1 MFYSVIVWI
10 VKIFLFPFYR
20 IKVFG
25 KENIPENKDIIVCAN
40 HWSNLDPIF
49 LSISLPIKF
58 HYMAKKELFDIP
70 VLRGIL
76 SRAGAFPVDREGND
90 LKALRHAI
98 SLIKDGKT
106 LGIFPE
112 GTRVKEVDREN
123 MHEGVGFIAL
133 KSKADILPIEIITS
147 YRIFSKVELHIKKPI
162 PIEAYSGFKNKEAMN
177 KISDDVFEKIYEN
190 RKMLESENN
199 GNNNC

>member
-20 IKVFG
+20 IKVLG
-25 KENIPENKDIIVCAN
+25 KGNIPENKDIIVCAN

-58 HYMAKKELFDIP
+58 NYMAKKELFEIP

-76 SRAGAFPVDREGND
+76 SKAGAFPVDREGSD

-98 SLIKDGKT
+98 SLIKDGNT

-112 GTRVKEVDREN
+112 GTRVKEVDRNN

-147 YRIFSKVELHIKKPI
+147 YRLFSKVELHIKEPI
-162 PIEAYSGFKNKEAMN
+162 SIEEYLGLKNKEAMS
-177 KISDDVFEKIYEN
+177 KISDDIFVKIYEN
-190 RKMLESENN
+190 RKILESENN
-199 GNNNC
+199 GNYNS

>member
-58 HYMAKKELFDIP
+58 HYMAKKELFEIP

-76 SRAGAFPVDREGND
+76 SKAGAFPVDREGSD

-133 KSKADILPIEIITS
+133 KSNADILPIEIITN
-147 YRIFSKVELHIKKPI
+147 YRIFSRVEIHVKKPI
-162 PIEAYSGFKNKEAMN
+162 SIENYSGLKNKIAMN
-177 KISDDVFEKIYEN
+177 KISDDIFEKIYEN
-190 RKMLESENN
+190 RKILESENN

>member
-1 MFYSVIVWI
+1 MFYNVIVWI

-25 KENIPENKDIIVCAN
+25 RENIPENKDVIVCAN

-58 HYMAKKELFDIP
+58 NYMAKKELFEIP

-76 SRAGAFPVDREGND
+76 SKAGAFPVDREGSD

-98 SLIKDGKT
+98 GLIKDGNT

-112 GTRVKEVDREN
+112 GTRVKEINRNN

-147 YRIFSKVELHIKKPI
+147 YRIFSKVELHIKEPI
-162 PIEAYSGFKNKEAMN
+162 SIEEYSGLKNKEAMS
-177 KISDDVFEKIYEN
+177 KISDDIFVKIYEN
-190 RKMLESENN
+190 KKILESENN
-199 GNNNC
+199 GNYNS

>member
-1 MFYSVIVWI
+1 MFYSVIVFL

-20 IKVFG
+20 IKVYG
-25 KENIPENKDIIVCAN
+25 KENIPDNKDVIVCAN

-58 HYMAKKELFDIP
+58 HYMAKKELFEIP
-70 VLRGIL
+70 VLKGIL
-76 SRAGAFPVDREGND
+76 SKAGAFPVNREGND

-98 SLIKDGKT
+98 SLIKDGNT

-133 KSKADILPIEIITS
+133 KSKADILPIEILTS
-147 YRIFSKVELHIKKPI
+147 YRLFSRVEIHVKEPLKIVN
-162 PIEAYSGFKNKEAMN
+162 YSGLKNKEAMN
-177 KISDDVFEKIYEN
+177 KISDDVFNKIYEN
-190 RKMLESENN
+190 RKMLERDKN
-199 GNNNC
+199 GSNNC

>member
-10 VKIFLFPFYR
+10 VKIFLLPFYR
-20 IKVFG
+20 IKVYG
-25 KENIPENKDIIVCAN
+25 KENIPDNKDVIVCAN

-58 HYMAKKELFDIP
+58 HYMAKKELFEIP

-76 SRAGAFPVDREGND
+76 SKAGAFPVNREGND

-98 SLIKDGKT
+98 SLIKDGNT

-133 KSKADILPIEIITS
+133 KSKADILPIEILTS
-147 YRIFSKVELHIKKPI
+147 YRLFSRVEIHVKEPLKIVN
-162 PIEAYSGFKNKEAMN
+162 YSGLKNKEAMN
-177 KISDDVFEKIYEN
+177 KISDDIFMKIYEN
-190 RKMLESENN
+190 RKMLERDKN
-199 GNNNC
+199 GSNNC

>member
-58 HYMAKKELFDIP
+58 HYMAKKELFEIP

-76 SRAGAFPVDREGND
+76 SKAGAFPVDREGSD

-98 SLIKDGKT
+98 SLIKDGNT

-147 YRIFSKVELHIKKPI
+147 YRIFSKVELHIKEPI
-162 PIEAYSGFKNKEAMN
+162 KIEKYFNLKNKEAMN
-177 KISDDVFEKIYEN
+177 KISDDIFEKIYEN

-199 GNNNC
+199 GNNNS

>member
-10 VKIFLFPFYR
+10 VKIFLFPFYM

-58 HYMAKKELFDIP
+58 HYMAKKELFEIP

-76 SRAGAFPVDREGND
+76 SKAGAFPVDREGSD

-98 SLIKDGKT
+98 SLIKDGNT

-147 YRIFSKVELHIKKPI
+147 YRIFSKVELHIKEPI
-162 PIEAYSGFKNKEAMN
+162 KIEKYFNLKNKEAMN
-177 KISDDVFEKIYEN
+177 KISDDIFEKIYEN

-199 GNNNC
+199 GNNNS

>member
-1 MFYSVIVWI
+1 MFYNVIVWI

-58 HYMAKKELFDIP
+58 HYMAKKELFEIP

-76 SRAGAFPVDREGND
+76 SKAGAFPVDREGSD

-98 SLIKDGKT
+98 SLIKDGNT

-147 YRIFSKVELHIKKPI
+147 YRIFSKVELHIKEPI
-162 PIEAYSGFKNKEAMN
+162 KIEKYFNLKNKEAMN
-177 KISDDVFEKIYEN
+177 KISDDIFEKIYEN

-199 GNNNC
+199 GNNNS

>member
-1 MFYSVIVWI
+1 MFYSVVVWI

-20 IKVFG
+20 IKVYG
-25 KENIPENKDIIVCAN
+25 RENIPENKDIIVCAN

-58 HYMAKKELFDIP
+58 NYMAKKELFEIP
-70 VLRGIL
+70 VLRWIL
-76 SRAGAFPVDREGND
+76 AKAGVFSVDRQGND

-112 GTRVKEVDREN
+112 GTRVKEVKREN

-133 KSKADILPIEIITS
+133 KSKADILPVEIITN
-147 YRIFSKVELHIKKPI
+147 YKIFSRVEIYVKEPI
-162 PIEAYSGFKNKEAMN
+162 SIDKYSALKNKEAMN
-177 KISDDVFEKIYEN
+177 KISDDIFEKIYEN
-190 RKMLESENN
+190 RNILESGNN

>member
-20 IKVFG
+20 IKVYG
-25 KENIPENKDIIVCAN
+25 KENIPENSNIIVCAN

-58 HYMAKKELFDIP
+58 NYMAKKELFEIP

-76 SRAGAFPVDREGND
+76 SKAGVFPVDRQGND

-98 SLIKDGKT
+98 SLIKEDKT

-112 GTRVKEVDREN
+112 GTRVKEVNREN

-133 KSKADILPIEIITS
+133 KSKADILPVEIITS
-147 YRIFSKVELHIKKPI
+147 YKIFSRVEIHVKKPLHI
-162 PIEAYSGFKNKEAMN
+162 ANYSGFKNKEAMK
-177 KISDDVFEKIYEN
+177 KISNDVFEKIYEN
-190 RKMLESENN
+190 RKMLERENN
-199 GNNNC
+199 ADN

>member
-20 IKVFG
+20 IKVYG
-25 KENIPENKDIIVCAN
+25 KENIPENSNIIVCAN
-40 HWSNLDPIF
+40 HRSNLDPIF

-58 HYMAKKELFDIP
+58 KYMAKKELFEIP
-70 VLRGIL
+70 ILRGIL
-76 SRAGAFPVDREGND
+76 TKAGAFPVNREGND

-98 SLIKDGKT
+98 SLIKEDKS

-112 GTRVKEVDREN
+112 GTRVKEVNREN

-133 KSKADILPIEIITS
+133 KSKADILPVEIITS
-147 YRIFSKVELHIKKPI
+147 YKLFSKVELYVKEPLK
-162 PIEAYSGFKNKEAMN
+162 IENYLGFKNKEAMK
-177 KISDDVFEKIYEN
+177 KISNDIFEKIYEN
-190 RKMLESENN
+190 RKMLERENN
-199 GNNNC
+199 GNN

>member
-1 MFYSVIVWI
+1 MFYRVIVWI

-20 IKVFG
+20 IKVYG
-25 KENIPENKDIIVCAN
+25 KENIPENEGVIVCAN

-58 HYMAKKELFDIP
+58 NYMAKKELFEIP
-70 VLRGIL
+70 VLKGIL
-76 SRAGAFPVDREGND
+76 SKAGAFPVNRQGND
-90 LKALRHAI
+90 MKALRYAI

-112 GTRVKEVDREN
+112 GTRLKEVDRDN
-123 MHEGVGFIAL
+123 MHEGVGFIAV

-147 YRIFSKVELHIKKPI
+147 YRLFSRVEIHVKEPLE
-162 PIEAYSGFKNKEAMN
+162 IENYSGLKNKEAMN
-177 KISDDVFEKIYEN
+177 KISDDIFEKIYEN
-190 RKMLESENN
+190 RKMIESENN
-199 GNNNC
+199 GNYNC

>member
-20 IKVFG
+20 IKVYG

-58 HYMAKKELFDIP
+58 NYMAKKELFEIP
-70 VLRGIL
+70 ILRGIL
-76 SRAGAFPVDREGND
+76 SKAGAFPVNREGND
-90 LKALRHAI
+90 LKSLRHAI

-112 GTRVKEVDREN
+112 GTRVKEVKREN

-133 KSKADILPIEIITS
+133 KSKADILPVEIISS
-147 YRIFSKVELHIKKPI
+147 YRIFSRVEIHVKELIS
-162 PIEAYSGFKNKEAMN
+162 IEKYSNLKNKEAMN
-177 KISDDVFEKIYEN
+177 KISDDVFKEIYEN
-190 RKMLESENN
+190 RKILESEKN

>member
-25 KENIPENKDIIVCAN
+25 KGNIPENKDIIVCAN

-58 HYMAKKELFDIP
+58 NYMAKKELFEIP

-76 SRAGAFPVDREGND
+76 SKAGAFPVDREGSD

-98 SLIKDGKT
+98 SLIKDGNT

-112 GTRVKEVDREN
+112 GTRVKEVDRNN

-147 YRIFSKVELHIKKPI
+147 YRLFSKVELHIKEPI
-162 PIEAYSGFKNKEAMN
+162 LIEEYLGLKNKEAMS
-177 KISDDVFEKIYEN
+177 KISDDIFVKIYEN
-190 RKMLESENN
+190 RKILESENN
-199 GNNNC
+199 GNYNN

>member
-58 HYMAKKELFDIP
+58 HYMAKKELFEIP

-76 SRAGAFPVDREGND
+76 SKAGAFPVDREGSD

-98 SLIKDGKT
+98 SLIKDGNT

-112 GTRVKEVDREN
+112 GTRVKEVNREN

-147 YRIFSKVELHIKKPI
+147 YRIFSKVELHIKEPI
-162 PIEAYSGFKNKEAMN
+162 KIEKYFNLKNKEAMN
-177 KISDDVFEKIYEN
+177 KISDDIFEKIYEN

-199 GNNNC
+199 GNNNS

>member
-1 MFYSVIVWI
+1 MFYRVIVWI

-25 KENIPENKDIIVCAN
+25 KGNIPENKDIIVCAN

-58 HYMAKKELFDIP
+58 NYMAKKELFEIP
-70 VLRGIL
+70 VLKGIL
-76 SRAGAFPVDREGND
+76 SKAGAFPVNRQGND
-90 LKALRHAI
+90 MKALRYAI

-112 GTRVKEVDREN
+112 GTRVKEVDRDN
-123 MHEGVGFIAL
+123 MHEGVGFIAV

-147 YRIFSKVELHIKKPI
+147 YRLFSRVEIHVKE
-162 PIEAYSGFKNKEAMN
+162 PIEIEKYSCLKNKEAMN
-177 KISDDVFEKIYEN
+177 KISDDIFEKIYEN
-190 RKMLESENN
+190 RKILESENN
-199 GNNNC
+199 GNYNS

>member
-58 HYMAKKELFDIP
+58 HYMAKKELFEIP

-76 SRAGAFPVDREGND
+76 SKAGAFPVNREGSD

-98 SLIKDGKT
+98 SLIKDGNT

-147 YRIFSKVELHIKKPI
+147 YRIFSKVELHIKEPI
-162 PIEAYSGFKNKEAMN
+162 KIEKYFNLKNKEAMN
-177 KISDDVFEKIYEN
+177 KISDDIFEKIYEN

-199 GNNNC
+199 GNNNS

>member
-1 MFYSVIVWI
+1 MFYNVIVGLI
-10 VKIFLFPFYR
+10 KVLLFPFYR

-40 HWSNLDPIF
+40 HWSNLDPFF
-49 LSISLPIKF
+49 LAISLPIKF
-58 HYMAKKELFDIP
+58 NFMAKKELFEIP

-76 SRAGAFPVDREGND
+76 SKAGVFPVDRQGSD
-90 LKALRHAI
+90 IKSLRHAI
-98 SLIKDGKT
+98 SIIKDGKT

-112 GTRVKEVDREN
+112 GTRVKEIGREN

-133 KSKADILPIEIITS
+133 KSKADILPIEIISS
-147 YRIFSKVELHIKKPI
+147 YKLFSKVEIYIKEPI
-162 PIEAYSGFKNKEAMN
+162 KISEYSSLKNKEAMK
-177 KISDDVFEKIYEN
+177 KISDDVFEKIYKN
-190 RKMLESENN
+190 RRVLERENN

>member
-20 IKVFG
+20 IKVYG
-25 KENIPENKDIIVCAN
+25 KENIPENEGVIVCAN

-58 HYMAKKELFDIP
+58 NYMAKKELFEIP
-70 VLRGIL
+70 VLGGIL
-76 SRAGAFPVDREGND
+76 SKAGAFPVNRQGND
-90 LKALRHAI
+90 MKALRYAI

-112 GTRVKEVDREN
+112 GTRVKEVDRDN
-123 MHEGVGFIAL
+123 MHEGVGFIAV

-147 YRIFSKVELHIKKPI
+147 YRLFSRVEIHVKE
-162 PIEAYSGFKNKEAMN
+162 PIEIEKYSGLKNKEAMN
-177 KISDDVFEKIYEN
+177 KISDDIFEKIYEN
-190 RKMLESENN
+190 RKMIESENY
-199 GNNNC
+199 GNYNC

>member
-25 KENIPENKDIIVCAN
+25 KGNIPENKDIIVCAN

-58 HYMAKKELFDIP
+58 NYMAKKELFEIP
-70 VLRGIL
+70 VLRAIL
-76 SRAGAFPVDREGND
+76 SKAGAFPVDREGSD

-98 SLIKDGKT
+98 SLIKDGNT

-112 GTRVKEVDREN
+112 GTRVKEVDRNN

-147 YRIFSKVELHIKKPI
+147 YRLFSKVELHIKDPI
-162 PIEAYSGFKNKEAMN
+162 SIEKYLGLRNKEAMS
-177 KISDDVFEKIYEN
+177 KISDDIFVKIYEN
-190 RKMLESENN
+190 RKILESENN
-199 GNNNC
+199 GNYNS